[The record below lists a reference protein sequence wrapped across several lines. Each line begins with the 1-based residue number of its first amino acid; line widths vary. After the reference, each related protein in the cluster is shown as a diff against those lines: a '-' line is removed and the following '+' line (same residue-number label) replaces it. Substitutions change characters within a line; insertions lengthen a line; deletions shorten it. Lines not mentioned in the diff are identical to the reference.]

1 MDRKDRH
8 VTTTCEICNPPFL
21 KRVPMAWKTM
31 DWGVL
36 FSGINEKLPESCPPS
51 MVNDQFCIDKL
62 RGDIR
67 TVLRSAVWSNILYSN
82 ISLDEKHE
90 ALRVILKELEPM
102 TLALE
107 LPVADEAQ

>member
-36 FSGINEKLPESCPPS
+36 FSGINEKLPESCRTPLF
-51 MVNDQFCIDKL
+51 DDEFCIDKL

-90 ALRVILKELEPM
+90 ALSVILKELEPM
-102 TLALE
+102 ILAME
-107 LPVADEAQ
+107 LTVEDEAQ